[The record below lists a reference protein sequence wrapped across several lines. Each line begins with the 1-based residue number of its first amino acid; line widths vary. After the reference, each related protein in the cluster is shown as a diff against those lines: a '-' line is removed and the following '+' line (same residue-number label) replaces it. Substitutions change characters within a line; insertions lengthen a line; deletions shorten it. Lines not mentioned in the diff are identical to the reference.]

1 MSILLRTSLAILL
14 LAACSPEQSKSV
26 GAAPKQTIDRAGANL
41 DKAMQQEAS
50 RMREAEEKK

>member
-1 MSILLRTSLAILL
+1 MSIPLRTSLAILL
-14 LAACSPEQSKSV
+14 LAACSPEQSKSIGGV
-26 GAAPKQTIDRAGANL
+26 PKQTVDKASASV